1 MQAEGIPVE
10 PAAAPN
16 PAPGLEV
23 LLASPG
29 EVVLVEDLLDPV
41 VPLDKGLVLADVAEV
56 EAGEGE
62 EVGAAQVAGGEAG
75 GADTGAVEDSVGQ
88 GGAEEGAEVGVR
100 MVDDHLLEMGEFRK

>member
-23 LLASPG
+23 LLSSPG

-56 EAGEGE
+56 EASEGE

-75 GADTGAVEDSVGQ
+75 GADSGAVEDSVGQ

-100 MVDDHLLEMGEFRK
+100 MVDDHLLEMGEV